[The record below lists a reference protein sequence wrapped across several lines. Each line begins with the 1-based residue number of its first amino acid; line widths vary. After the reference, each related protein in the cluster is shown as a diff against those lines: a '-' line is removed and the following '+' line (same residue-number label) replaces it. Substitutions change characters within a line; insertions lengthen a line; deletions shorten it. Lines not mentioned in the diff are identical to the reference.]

1 MTPCL
6 LSHDPKHSFKVAFF
20 FLHSKMGGSTQKN
33 VFERGVLLFDISQP
47 AYDFLYIIIFKL
59 TNAKIE
65 YLKDVVELNLIP
77 SELPFD
83 SLIYHKL
90 FCIEL

>member
-1 MTPCL
+1 M
-6 LSHDPKHSFKVAFF
+6 F
-20 FLHSKMGGSTQKN
+20 SKE
-33 VFERGVLLFDISQP
+33 VFNISQP
-47 AYDFLYIIIFKL
+47 TYDFLYIIIFKL

-90 FCIEL
+90 FCIESLNLAGDATRG